1 MLDLRHLL
9 RIEICRTEDNMIT
22 LDELTAFLDV
32 YMGRSEAVARIDPH
46 MANGLQVRGREQ
58 VSTIITGVSAS
69 LRFFEEAVARGADA
83 LIVHHSLNRP
93 DDIHFGRIFSRR
105 LGYLL
110 SHGLSLIG
118 YHYLLDSHYE
128 VGNNAQIIKLL
139 GGRLLEPY
147 LPDGWGWIG
156 EFEPAVERDQLLV
169 RCEQI
174 FGQPGIQYPFG
185 PPKVQRAVAISG
197 AGAPGLEQVE
207 WLIQHRIDTLITGEA
222 REWTRE
228 LLREA
233 GITFVAGGHY
243 HSERLG
249 IQALT
254 EVLRQRLDVTVEF
267 LDLPNP
273 V

>member
-1 MLDLRHLL
+1 
-9 RIEICRTEDNMIT
+9 MIT
-22 LDELTAFLDV
+22 LDELTAFLDA
-32 YMGRSEAVARIDPH
+32 YLGQSDAVARIDPH
-46 MANGLQVRGREQ
+46 MANGLQVRGRQQ
-58 VSTIITGVSAS
+58 VTTIITGVSAS

-83 LIVHHSLNRP
+83 LIVHHSLNLP
-93 DDIHFGRIFSRR
+93 KGIHFGRIFSQR

-110 SHGLSLIG
+110 SHNLSLIG
-118 YHYLLDSHYE
+118 YHYLLDSHPE
-128 VGNNAQIIKLL
+128 VGNNAQIIKSL

-147 LPDGWGWIG
+147 LPDGWGWVG

-169 RCEQI
+169 RCEQL
-174 FGQPGIQYPFG
+174 FRQPGIRYPFG
-185 PPKVQRAVAISG
+185 PPKVHRVVAISG
-197 AGAPGLEQVE
+197 AGAPGLEEVE
-207 WLIQHRIDTLITGEA
+207 WLMQHRIDALITGEA

-233 GITFVAGGHY
+233 NITFVAGGHY

-273 V
+273 I